1 MFALTGRAVVAA
13 AGTAATAID
22 ERASGMSFPAIEAE
36 GLRKSFG
43 DVTALDGLSLTAPA
57 GSVLG
62 LLGPN
67 GSGKTTTVS
76 ILSTSL
82 RPDGGR
88 ATVRGLDV
96 VADAPR
102 VRQVIGFAGQF
113 AAVDPNLTGRE
124 NLTLIGRLS
133 RVGRGQSR
141 VRAGE
146 LLDSFGLSAAADRLV
161 RTYSGGMRRR
171 LDVAAALLHRPPVLF
186 LDEPTTG
193 LDPESRF
200 ALWDTV
206 RALAGS
212 GTTVLLTTQY
222 LEEADALADQ
232 IVMISAGKVAD
243 TGTPAQLKARFG
255 TVVFRLDFDGQGA
268 AETARTVLAAAGYQP
283 TRDSATVHVRSAT
296 GSGELT
302 RVLRALDGQ
311 APDPVAVAVREPTL
325 DDVFLSLTGASGPQ
339 SAPGGG
345 TPTAIKEEG
354 AAA

>member
-1 MFALTGRAVVAA
+1 MEGHAV
-13 AGTAATAID
+13 
-22 ERASGMSFPAIEAE
+22 EAD
-36 GLRKSFG
+36 GLRKAFG
-43 DVTALDGLSLTAPA
+43 AVTALDGLSLAAPA

-82 RPDGGR
+82 RPDAGR
-88 ATVRGLDV
+88 AVVHGLDV
-96 VADAPR
+96 VADAAR
-102 VRQVIGFAGQF
+102 VRQVIGLAGQF

-133 RVGRGQSR
+133 RVGRKQAR

-146 LLDSFGLSAAADRLV
+146 LLDGFGLSEAADRLV

-193 LDPESRF
+193 LDLESRVT
-200 ALWDTV
+200 LWDSV
-206 RALAGS
+206 RELSRS

-232 IVMISAGKVAD
+232 VVIISAGRVAD
-243 TGTPAQLKARFG
+243 TGTPAELKARFG
-255 TVVFRLDFDGQGA
+255 TVVFRLGFGGQVA
-268 AETARTVLAAAGYQP
+268 AEAADKALAAAGYRP
-283 TRDSATVHVRSAT
+283 DRDGADVQVRSAT
-296 GSGELT
+296 GSGALPA
-302 RVLRALDGQ
+302 VLRALDGK
-311 APDPVAVAVREPTL
+311 ALDPVSVAVREPSL
-325 DDVFLSLTGASGPQ
+325 DDVFLCLTRGSDG
-339 SAPGGG
+339 
-345 TPTAIKEEG
+345 
-354 AAA
+354 

>member
-1 MFALTGRAVVAA
+1 M
-13 AGTAATAID
+13 
-22 ERASGMSFPAIEAE
+22 SGLAIEAD

-43 DVTALDGLSLTAPA
+43 PVTALDGLSLTVGA

-88 ATVRGLDV
+88 ATVGGLDV
-96 VADAPR
+96 VADAAR
-102 VRQVIGFAGQF
+102 VRQIIGFAGQF

-133 RVGRGQSR
+133 RVGRRQSR
-141 VRAGE
+141 VRASE
-146 LLDSFGLSAAADRLV
+146 LLDSFGLTGAADRLV

-200 ALWDTV
+200 ALWESV
-206 RALAGS
+206 RDLARS

-222 LEEADALADQ
+222 LEEADALAEQ
-232 IVMISAGKVAD
+232 IVIISAGRVAD
-243 TGTPAQLKARFG
+243 TGTPAELKARFG
-255 TVVFRLDFDGQGA
+255 TVVFRLGFDGQAGA
-268 AETARTVLAAAGYQP
+268 RTAETALAAAGYRPAQ
-283 TRDSATVHVRSAT
+283 DGAGIQVRSAT

-302 RVLRALDGQ
+302 GILRALEGR
-311 APDPVAVAVREPTL
+311 APDPLTVEVREPTL
-325 DDVFLSLTGASGPQ
+325 DDVFLSLTGGSGKG
-339 SAPGGG
+339 SVA
-345 TPTAIKEEG
+345 
-354 AAA
+354 

>member
-1 MFALTGRAVVAA
+1 MSDAAV
-13 AGTAATAID
+13 
-22 ERASGMSFPAIEAE
+22 EAD

-43 DVTALDGLSLTAPA
+43 DVVALDGLSFGAEA

-88 ATVRGLDV
+88 AAVHGLDV
-96 VADAPR
+96 VADAAL
-102 VRQVIGFAGQF
+102 VRHVIGFAGQF

-124 NLTLIGRLS
+124 NLALIGRLS
-133 RVGRGQSR
+133 RLGRKMAR

-146 LLDSFGLSAAADRLV
+146 LLDDFGLTGAADRLV

-171 LDVAAALLHRPPVLF
+171 LDVAAALLHRPSVLF

-200 ALWDTV
+200 ALWDSV
-206 RALAGS
+206 RELSQS

-222 LEEADALADQ
+222 LEEADALADRVV
-232 IVMISAGKVAD
+232 ILAGGRVAD
-243 TGTPAQLKARFG
+243 TGTPAELKARVG
-255 TVVFRLDFDGQGA
+255 SVVFRLGFGGQDA
-268 AETARTVLAAAGYQP
+268 AEAAYARLAAAGYRP
-283 TRDSATVHVRSAT
+283 ERDGADVQVRSAA

-302 RVLRALDGQ
+302 GVLRTLDGGV
-311 APDPVAVAVREPTL
+311 PDPVSVAVREPTL
-325 DDVFLSLTGASGPQ
+325 DDVFLSLTRGNRG
-339 SAPGGG
+339 
-345 TPTAIKEEG
+345 
-354 AAA
+354 